1 MPIQSRT
8 QPLNM
13 QWVSYTELFNVD
25 IPIYMPAFLLIP
37 AMTCSCLPCN
47 YSSHMALV
55 SLLICLI
62 EPLAPSWLWGCLR
75 CLIDSAMEHR
85 VAKQYRI
92 ISNNPYTLLP
102 DKTSFT
108 DTQMLPQWPWLIALN
123 PVIQP

>member
-1 MPIQSRT
+1 MWCVLCVEGGCICPFSHVHNLSTCSGCHILSC
-8 QPLNM
+8 
-13 QWVSYTELFNVD
+13 FNVD

-62 EPLAPSWLWGCLR
+62 EPLAPSWLWGCLS

-92 ISNNPYTLLP
+92 ISNNPYTLLFHTP
-102 DKTSFT
+102 SFST
-108 DTQMLPQWPWLIALN
+108 K
-123 PVIQP
+123 